1 MTEAHAAP
9 LPATVTVATSFHS
22 LAHTHSLHNTE
33 QIVISCTAV
42 GVQWERGNVG
52 TRNIRN
58 RVSSRQGR
66 PSPDKEPPKNFYF
79 FLIIEKLVQ

>member
-9 LPATVTVATSFHS
+9 LPAPVTVATSFHS

-42 GVQWERGNVG
+42 GVQWERGNTEHTEQG
-52 TRNIRN
+52 
-58 RVSSRQGR
+58 SRQGR